1 MIHADS
7 ELDSDMR
14 KEPQTPEHIT
24 NLQLEI
30 VRYQTQISELEN
42 VIGRMKEEIS
52 ESTIRFKRRYGE
64 QQRQLHQSELSRQ
77 QATMEY
83 RSAKEECETL
93 SHKNLGLLEYIA
105 LTRDPQPVHTDNEY
119 TRRIQ
124 RLDEMTRSWIGSLS
138 KSRQSEDHELDQ
150 SIVKQALE
158 LNHHGR
164 IFGSL
169 VSERPYI
176 LRSILQ
182 NRRRRN
188 SLIRQL
194 IWAELS
200 EMIFRPFCF
209 GLRDDVSD
217 LLSDIVDTIYSEG
230 MYPHHSLL

>member
-93 SHKNLGLLEYIA
+93 SHKNLGLLEYDA
-105 LTRDPQPVHTDNEY
+105 GGRF
-119 TRRIQ
+119 
-124 RLDEMTRSWIGSLS
+124 S
-138 KSRQSEDHELDQ
+138 K
-150 SIVKQALE
+150 
-158 LNHHGR
+158 
-164 IFGSL
+164 
-169 VSERPYI
+169 
-176 LRSILQ
+176 
-182 NRRRRN
+182 
-188 SLIRQL
+188 
-194 IWAELS
+194 
-200 EMIFRPFCF
+200 
-209 GLRDDVSD
+209 DDVASNVASD
-217 LLSDIVDTIYSEG
+217 VACKVD
-230 MYPHHSLL
+230 LV